1 MIGFC
6 GIVSLAMFII
16 FNLEYISYFGFL
28 KYISF
33 FGFRD
38 YSFFLGIFISIA
50 LVFVKKTNIQNVIS
64 IMAGI
69 VYIVYFASCFLYSSM
84 KLSDSSNKELHMLY
98 IIGYILFAISVIAYV
113 IAYFVPNSI
122 IKMILIISKI
132 CIVGCIIISIVSS
145 IVFLHITGIIEFYI
159 DIVPIQCGIY
169 IWFYPRSLIKR
180 KPKNISPAD
189 RIQSEI
195 DWLDKEF
202 AFGNISQEEY
212 QERKDAIIDN
222 AIK

>member
-1 MIGFC
+1 MSDVKKARIVCIMIGFC

-69 VYIVYFASCFLYSSM
+69 VYIVYFASCFLYFSM

-145 IVFLHITGIIEFYI
+145 IVFLHITGIIEFFILTLCLFSAEYI
-159 DIVPIQCGIY
+159 FGFIRQVLSKENRKILALPIGY
-169 IWFYPRSLIKR
+169 KV
-180 KPKNISPAD
+180 K
-189 RIQSEI
+189 
-195 DWLDKEF
+195 
-202 AFGNISQEEY
+202 
-212 QERKDAIIDN
+212 
-222 AIK
+222 